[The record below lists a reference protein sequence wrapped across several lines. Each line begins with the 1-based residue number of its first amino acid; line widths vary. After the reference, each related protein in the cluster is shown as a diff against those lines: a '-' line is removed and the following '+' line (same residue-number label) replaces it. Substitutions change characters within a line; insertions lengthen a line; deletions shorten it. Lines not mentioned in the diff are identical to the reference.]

1 VKKVLIAIGGGVI
14 LIVGAILIVP
24 SFIDWSGYRTQ
35 ISQQV
40 KDFTGRDLLIGGDI
54 AFSVLPSPVLKVS
67 DIRLANAPGAST
79 SNMVAIRQLDVDVA
93 LFPLLVGTVHVN
105 SIRLIEPVIQLEM
118 LANGQGNWVLTST
131 EDKEKNIET
140 KMRVGDP
147 LFENN
152 GPKDSAALP
161 LQIDDFIIERGTL
174 VYQDTLNGTYEE
186 VGDINSRFSI
196 AGLNGPFE
204 AIGTVRLR
212 DIPVGFEANVGQIV
226 NGRTASFAT
235 EIRFAHGESSARFSG
250 TFVNLTEGP
259 AIKGKLNASGKSFAG
274 LVSAFVQQD
283 TLPGGLNQPFTL
295 EGDTAYGVEGM
306 SFGEDGLSLTLGR
319 DRGTVKLEYSQ
330 KGKKN
335 LQASA
340 AFNKLDADVWL
351 TAAPYKATAPKA
363 LPLVI
368 SPTKTLLSSG
378 GERASAALAVDDSA
392 KKVKQDSSTNTTSA
406 KLPKDIAASISL
418 SVDAITFKGES
429 IRQVQ
434 SIVSLN
440 EGEVSLERLSA
451 ILPGAGEFSLVG
463 IAGERDGK
471 IQFDGSMDLNFSHL
485 RGALSWLGMDVSKV
499 PTDRLQH
506 LSVASQVTAN
516 PETVRIYDLVAKM
529 DGSSLKGATTIA
541 LRARPSFGASL
552 SLDRFNADAY
562 LVEAQIAPSSSGQKA
577 PTGDGAT
584 NATAQSSSPNAVS
597 VLDGLKVLNSFDA
610 NLDLSAGHLVFQ
622 KQDIKNAEF
631 KASIYNGD
639 VKIQKVSVGNFAGLK
654 LGASGALVNK
664 DGSLMAQDLKVN
676 VSGENLADAAKI
688 LGQDQVM
695 DWRKLGAVSLSAMLN
710 NNLLAPDLD
719 LSANL
724 LGATLIVAG
733 NADLFPVP
741 KADATVNAQ
750 VSDLARLTRGLG
762 LAYQPSGNPGTI
774 EVNTDVSYTPQL
786 VSLKNISGKVGNTAL
801 SGEASFKP
809 MARPYAELTLETG
822 ALRLDPFL
830 PREVEAAAV
839 NDNRAAST
847 EAGATVSSKAS
858 STSGKWS
865 QDVID
870 LSGLRDIDAK
880 VRIKSAALSNK
891 KMTAQNVVL
900 SADLKNGVLD
910 ISQADAGV
918 FGGQVNVTSQLD
930 ASKVAQVTADVRA
943 EGLQVSQILTQTE
956 SASSAVGRVDF
967 TSKISAQGQSQA
979 QLVSNLDGTANMTMQ
994 GLTMQSKGKGGS
1006 VLDIL
1011 NFLAVLSGSNN
1022 KAQADV
1028 SVASDIVKGIASL
1041 KTANLTSNIATGSAT
1056 GNVDLPRWT
1065 VDVSGN
1071 LNIQQ
1076 NALVGLLAQKAKM
1089 KQNYP
1094 FSVIGSLDAPNVKLD
1109 TGGISSGGG
1118 LVIPLPD
1125 KLEKKGYGNLIRGLL
1140 GAGGVKT
1147 DAPATSE
1154 ETAPAPS
1161 APQDGTMAPPPPPP
1175 GGSTSTTTPQK
1186 APSVE
1191 EQLLKGLGS
1200 LLKR

>member
-1 VKKVLIAIGGGVI
+1 MKKVLIAIAGIVV

-35 ISQQV
+35 IAQQV

-67 DIRLANAPGAST
+67 DIRLANAPDAST
-79 SNMVAIRQLDVDVA
+79 SNMVSIRQLDVNVA
-93 LFPLLVGTVHVN
+93 LFPLLVGSVHVN
-105 SIRLIEPVIQLEM
+105 SIRLIEPVIRLEM
-118 LANGQGNWVLTST
+118 LANGQGNWVLASK

-140 KMRVGDP
+140 KPRAGEP

-152 GPKDSAALP
+152 ASEDNAALP

-174 VYQDTLNGTYEE
+174 VYEDPSNTTYEE
-186 VGDINSRFSI
+186 VNDINSRFSL
-196 AGLNGPFE
+196 AGLKGPFE
-204 AIGTVRLR
+204 AVGTVNLR
-212 DIPVGFEANVGQIV
+212 GIPVGFEANVGQIV
-226 NGRTASFAT
+226 NGRTASFAS
-235 EIRFAHGESSARFSG
+235 EIHFAHGEASARFSG

-259 AIKGKLNASGKSFAG
+259 AIKGKLTASGKSLAG
-274 LVSAFVQQD
+274 LISAFAKQD
-283 TLPGGLNQPFTL
+283 TLPGGLNQPFTV
-295 EGDTAYGVEGM
+295 EGDTAYGAEGM
-306 SFGEDGLSLTLGR
+306 SFGEEGLSLTLGR
-319 DRGTVKLEYSQ
+319 DRGNVKLKYTQ
-330 KGKKN
+330 KGQKT

-340 AFNKLDADVWL
+340 TFNKLDGDVWL
-351 TAAPYKATAPKA
+351 TAAPYTPTAPNP

-368 SPTKTLLSSG
+368 SPTETLLPSG
-378 GERASAALAVDDSA
+378 GERASVALAVDDSA
-392 KKVKQDSSTNTTSA
+392 KKVKQDTPASTTSA
-406 KLPKDIAASISL
+406 KLPKDIAASVSL

-471 IQFDGSMDLNFSHL
+471 MQFDGSMDLNFSHL
-485 RGALSWLGMDVSKV
+485 RGALSWLGVDLSKV
-499 PTDRLQH
+499 PNDRLQH

-516 PETVRIYDLVAKM
+516 PETVRIYDLLAKM

-541 LRARPSFGASL
+541 LRSRPSFGASL

-562 LVEAQIAPSSSGQKA
+562 LVETQTTPSSSGQKMPA
-577 PTGDGAT
+577 NDDAT
-584 NATAQSSSPNAVS
+584 NETAHSSTNAAS
-597 VLDGLKVLNSFDA
+597 VLDGLKILNSFDA
-610 NLDLSAGHLVFQ
+610 NLDLSAGHLVLQ

-639 VKIQKVSVGNFAGLK
+639 VKIQKASVGNFAGLK
-654 LGASGALVNK
+654 LGASGALINK
-664 DGSLMAQDLKVN
+664 DNALTAQDLKVS
-676 VSGENLADAAKI
+676 VRGENLADAAKI
-688 LGQDQVM
+688 LGQDKVM
-695 DWRKLGAVSLSAMLN
+695 DWRKLGAVSLSATLN

-733 NADLFPVP
+733 NADLFPIP

-750 VSDLARLTRGLG
+750 ISDLARLTRGLG
-762 LAYQPSGNPGTI
+762 LSYQPSGNPGAV

-786 VSLKNISGKVGNTAL
+786 VSFKNISGKIGNTAL
-801 SGEASFKP
+801 SGEALFKP
-809 MARPYAELTLETG
+809 MTRPYAELTLETG

-830 PREVEAAAV
+830 PREGEVAAA
-839 NDNRAAST
+839 NDNRIAST
-847 EAGATVSSKAS
+847 GGRGAAKAKRPS
-858 STSGKWS
+858 VSGKWS
-865 QDVID
+865 QEVID
-870 LSGLRDIDAK
+870 LSGLRGIDAK
-880 VRIKSAALSNK
+880 VRLKSAALSHK
-891 KMTAQNVVL
+891 KITAKNVVL

-910 ISQADAGV
+910 VSQADAGV
-918 FGGQVNVTSQLD
+918 FGGQVNVTSKLD
-930 ASKVAQVTADVRA
+930 ASKIAQLTADVRA
-943 EGLQVSQILTQTE
+943 EGLQVSQILTQTD
-956 SASSAVGRVDF
+956 SASSAVGRVDL
-967 TSKISAQGQSQA
+967 TSNMSAQGQSQA
-979 QLVSNLDGTANMTMQ
+979 QLISNLDGTANMTMQ
-994 GLTMQSKGKGGS
+994 GLTMQSKGKGSS

-1011 NFLAVLSGSNN
+1011 NFLAVLSGTNSN

-1028 SVASDIVKGIASL
+1028 SVASDIVKGVANL
-1041 KTANLTSNIATGSAT
+1041 KTANLTSNIAMGSAT
-1056 GNVDLPRWT
+1056 GNVDLPQWT

-1089 KQNYP
+1089 KKNYP

-1147 DAPATSE
+1147 EAPTSE
-1154 ETAPAPS
+1154 ETTPAPN

-1175 GGSTSTTTPQK
+1175 GGSTSNTAPQK

-1191 EQLLKGLGS
+1191 EQLLKGLGN